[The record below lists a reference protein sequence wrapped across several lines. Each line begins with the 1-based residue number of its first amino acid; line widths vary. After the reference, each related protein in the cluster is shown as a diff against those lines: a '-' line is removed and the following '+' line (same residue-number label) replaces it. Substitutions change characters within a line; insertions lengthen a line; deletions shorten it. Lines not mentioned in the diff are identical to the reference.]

1 MPQLIEHVD
10 AIARRL
16 GRDVLFVEFGQP
28 DPGSASVAYQ
38 DDPSRHALLAW
49 LDANAIAWAPAGAIA
64 SETRLDS
71 YRGQIYIG
79 LPYEESDP
87 RYCQLRD
94 HLENPDGTMRDSHV
108 TFYVISLQLANMNV
122 HHDEPGFWERWGEN
136 L

>member
-1 MPQLIEHVD
+1 MGSCRSDCVGNPP
-10 AIARRL
+10 
-16 GRDVLFVEFGQP
+16 GFVP
-28 DPGSASVAYQ
+28 
-38 DDPSRHALLAW
+38 
-49 LDANAIAWAPAGAIA
+49 
-64 SETRLDS
+64 
-71 YRGQIYIG
+71 GQIYIG